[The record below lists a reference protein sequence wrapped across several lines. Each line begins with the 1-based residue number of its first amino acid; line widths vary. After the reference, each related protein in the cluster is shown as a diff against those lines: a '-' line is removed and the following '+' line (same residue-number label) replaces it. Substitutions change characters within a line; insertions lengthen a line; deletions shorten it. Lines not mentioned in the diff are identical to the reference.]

1 MNIGVLGTGMVGRA
15 LATRLIEVG
24 HAVAMGTR
32 EGGSSSAA
40 AEWLALVGRTRNARV
55 GTFAEAAS
63 FGALVINATSG
74 QHSLQALSQAGD
86 RNLHGKVLLDV
97 ANPIAHTETGPLT
110 LTVAN
115 TDSLAEQIQRAFPD
129 ARVVKA
135 LNTVNAEVMIHP
147 ARLGEEHTAFVAG
160 DDAEAKATV
169 ADLLRS
175 FGWRSILDL
184 GGIEAA
190 RGMEMYLSLWVALAQ
205 ATGTSALNVRI
216 VRA

>member
-1 MNIGVLGTGMVGRA
+1 MNIGVLGSGMVGRA
-15 LATRLIEVG
+15 LATRLVEVG
-24 HAVAMGTR
+24 HAVAMGSR
-32 EGGSSSAA
+32 EAGSPPA
-40 AEWLALVGRTRNARV
+40 AEWLASVGRSRSARL
-55 GTFAEAAS
+55 GTFAEAAA

-74 QHSLQALSQAGD
+74 DHSLEALSLVGD
-86 RNLHGKVLLDV
+86 RHLHGKVLLDV
-97 ANPIAHTETGPLT
+97 ANPIAPTESGPLT

-115 TDSLAEQIQRAFPD
+115 TDSLAEQIQRAFPQ

-135 LNTVNAEVMIHP
+135 LNTVNAEVMVHP

-175 FGWRSILDL
+175 FGWKSILDL

-190 RGMEMYLSLWVALAQ
+190 RGMEMYLALWVAVAR

-216 VRA
+216 VI